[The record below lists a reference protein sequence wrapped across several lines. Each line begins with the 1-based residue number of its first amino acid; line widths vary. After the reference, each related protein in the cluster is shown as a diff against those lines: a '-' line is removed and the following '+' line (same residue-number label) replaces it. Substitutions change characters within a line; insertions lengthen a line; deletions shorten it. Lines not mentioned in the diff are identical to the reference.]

1 MSTEVALIGFPRL
14 QEQIATRLLSEH
26 DVHVEHV
33 GHEEA
38 AARLQMFNLA
48 LFFWP
53 DGGEVAMQ
61 RLKAMKEG
69 LGDHVCPI
77 VIVTSHT
84 GQYTA
89 QHSVGGNDG
98 AEDIMLTPLQPHDV
112 LQKLSKYTG
121 AVKAKDP
128 IAVDADFINPFV
140 SGTVETLKQ
149 MAGMNCERTGLR
161 LAPDA
166 TSTGFYSG
174 TIGLSGKAEG
184 FVSVTFSKDLAT
196 NIVCKMLS
204 MTTEEVTEEDIRD
217 GVGEFMNVV
226 AGAAKAELV
235 NTKHAFSLSIP
246 QVFSGGPH
254 TAAQPR
260 GIPVFV
266 IEFKADGERF
276 DVLVCLRQTHS

>member
-1 MSTEVALIGFPRL
+1 MSTLTHLNWQPVILLKVVRL
-14 QEQIATRLLSEH
+14 PFSDLGGLSLKRAYLAQEEGRLLYA
-26 DVHVEHV
+26 DWTL
-33 GHEEA
+33 EA
-38 AARLQMFNLA
+38 AER
-48 LFFWP
+48 
-53 DGGEVAMQ
+53 
-61 RLKAMKEG
+61 
-69 LGDHVCPI
+69 
-77 VIVTSHT
+77 
-84 GQYTA
+84 
-89 QHSVGGNDG
+89 
-98 AEDIMLTPLQPHDV
+98 AE
-112 LQKLSKYTG
+112 
-121 AVKAKDP
+121 
-128 IAVDADFINPFV
+128 PFV
-140 SGTVETLKQ
+140 SATVETLKQ
-149 MAGMNCERTGLR
+149 MAGMVCERTGLR

-204 MTTEEVTEEDIRD
+204 MTVEEVTEEDIRD

-266 IEFKADGERF
+266 IEFKADGARF

>member
-1 MSTEVALIGFPRL
+1 MSAEVALIGFPRL
-14 QEQIATRLLSEH
+14 QEQIATRLLAEH

-33 GHEEA
+33 EHDEA
-38 AARLQMFNLA
+38 TSRLQMFNLA

-53 DGGEVAMQ
+53 DGGEVAVQ

-89 QHSVGGNDG
+89 QHSIGDG

-112 LQKLSKYTG
+112 SQKLAKYAGVAKSKDT
-121 AVKAKDP
+121 
-128 IAVDADFINPFV
+128 IAVDADYINPFV
-140 SGTVETLKQ
+140 SATVETLKQ
-149 MAGMNCERTGLR
+149 MAGMTCERSGLR

-166 TSTGFYSG
+166 ASTGFYSG

-184 FVSVTFSKDLAT
+184 FVSVTFSKELAT
-196 NIVCKMLS
+196 NMVCKMLS
-204 MTTEEVTEEDIRD
+204 MTPEEITEEDIRD

-235 NTKHAFSLSIP
+235 NTQHAFSLSIP

-266 IEFKADGERF
+266 IEFKADGVRF
-276 DVLVCLRQTHS
+276 DVLVCLRQTHN

>member
-1 MSTEVALIGFPRL
+1 MSAEVALIGFPRL
-14 QEQIATRLLSEH
+14 QEQIATRLLAEH

-33 GHEEA
+33 GHDEA
-38 AARLQMFNLA
+38 TSRLQMFNMA

-53 DGGEVAMQ
+53 DGGEVAVQ

-89 QHSVGGNDG
+89 QHSVGDG

-112 LQKLSKYTG
+112 SQKLAKYTG
-121 AVKAKDP
+121 VVKPKDTP
-128 IAVDADFINPFV
+128 AVDADYVNPFI
-140 SGTVETLKQ
+140 SATVETLKQ
-149 MAGMNCERTGLR
+149 MAGMTCERTGLR

-204 MTTEEVTEEDIRD
+204 MTTEEITEEDIRD

-235 NTKHAFSLSIP
+235 NTQHAFSLSIP

-266 IEFKADGERF
+266 IEFKADGVRF